1 MKMNLFKISQLLDVV
16 IPDYPAYPNTYD
28 VIGYAIVGAVV
39 VAVIVGVVILLK
51 NKKEKT
57 K

>member
-1 MKMNLFKISQLLDVV
+1 MNVFKISQLLDVV

-51 NKKEKT
+51 NKKKKT